1 MLNIIKEALREAGI
15 STWRINET
23 ETHSAELFFIRHALD
38 TRRIKDVKKYAV
50 TVFNDFE
57 KDGKKMRGSS
67 RMTFV
72 PSQPKDEIL
81 AGLKE
86 AYFAASF
93 VENPFYEL
101 PEKQLCDKAESNEVH
116 TGISAEEAALKM
128 ADAAFK
134 ADCCEKAF
142 LNNIEMFAVKTN
154 VRIITSSGI
163 DVSYDVYRLKG
174 EFVAQCK
181 QPEDVEIYHSFAYDK
196 VDCKSFGEKVRAA
209 LEQAADRAIAKKE
222 LPTGEYDLILSD
234 DKLEEILSYYTSRAN
249 VQMVFPGY
257 STWKTGDEIQSES
270 GNGEKLNITL
280 LADEPYS
287 GEGIP
292 MTDRELIKDGRLQT
306 YYGSARLS
314 GYLGI
319 QPTGDYDVLRC
330 DNGTVSFDEMKKTPY
345 LYPVAFSDFQMDIMS
360 GHFGGEIRL
369 AYYFDGSR
377 THIVTGG
384 SINGSITECDG
395 DFVFSKERYNS
406 QTYHGPFAV
415 KLKKVKAAGSLEE

>member
-1 MLNIIKEALREAGI
+1 MLNIIKEALKEAGI

-57 KDGKKMRGSS
+57 KNGKKMRGSS

-72 PSQPKDEIL
+72 PSQTKDEI
-81 AGLKE
+81 AKGLKE

-101 PEKQLCDKAESNEVH
+101 PQKQNCDKSKSENAVSD
-116 TGISAEEAALKM
+116 ISAEEAALKM
-128 ADAAFK
+128 SDAAFR

-154 VRIITSSGI
+154 ERIITSAGT
-163 DVSYDVYRLKG
+163 DVSYSTYSING
-174 EFVAQCK
+174 EFVTQCR
-181 QPEDVEIYHSFAYDK
+181 QPEDVEIYDSFSYDK
-196 VDCKSFGEKVRAA
+196 IDCEAFGAKVKAV
-209 LEQAADRAIAKKE
+209 LEQAADRATAKKE

-234 DKLEEILSYYTSRAN
+234 DKLEEILAYYVSRAN

-257 STWKTGDEIQSES
+257 STWKTGDEIQSS
-270 GNGEKLNITL
+270 PVTGEKLNITL

-287 GEGIP
+287 SEGIP
-292 MTDRELIKDGRLQT
+292 MNDRQLIKDGRLVS
-306 YYGSARLS
+306 YYGGARLS
-314 GYLGI
+314 YYLGV
-319 QPTGDYDVLRC
+319 QPTGDYSVLRC
-330 DNGTVSFDEMKKTPY
+330 DNGTVPFEEMKKTPY
-345 LYPVAFSDFQMDIMS
+345 LYPVTFSDFQMDAMS

-377 THIVTGG
+377 IRIVTGG
-384 SINGSITECDG
+384 SINGSITDCDG
-395 DFVFSKERYNS
+395 KLVFSKERYNS
-406 QTYHGPFAV
+406 RTYHGPFAV
-415 KLKKVKAAGSLEE
+415 KLKGVKAAGSIEE

>member
-15 STWRINET
+15 NTWRINET
-23 ETHSAELFFIRHALD
+23 ETHSAELFFIRHSLD

-57 KDGKKMRGSS
+57 KNGKKMRGSS

-72 PSQPKDEIL
+72 PSQPKEEIL
-81 AGLKE
+81 NGLKE

-101 PEKQLCDKAESNEVH
+101 PEKQLCEKTETAGSH
-116 TGISAEEAALKM
+116 TELSAEEAALKM
-128 ADAAFK
+128 SDAAFK

-154 VRIITSSGI
+154 VRIITSAGT
-163 DVSYDVYRLKG
+163 DVSYDVYGIKG

-181 QPEDVEIYHSFAYDK
+181 QPEDVEIYHSFSYDK
-196 VDCKSFGEKVRAA
+196 ADCEAFAEKVRAA

-222 LPTGEYDLILSD
+222 LPTGKYDLILSD

-257 STWKTGDEIQSES
+257 STWKTGDEIQS
-270 GNGEKLNITL
+270 GPVKGEKLNITL

-287 GEGIP
+287 DEGIP
-292 MTDRELIKDGRLQT
+292 MRDRQLIKNGRLET

-314 GYLGI
+314 YYMGVP
-319 QPTGDYDVLRC
+319 PTGDYDVLRC
-330 DNGTVSFDEMKKTPY
+330 DNGTVPFEEMKKTPY
-345 LYPVAFSDFQMDIMS
+345 LYPVTFSDFQMDAMS

-369 AYYFDGSR
+369 AYYFDGSKIR
-377 THIVTGG
+377 IVTGG
-384 SINGSITECDG
+384 SINGSITDCDG
-395 DFVFSKERYNS
+395 ELVFSKERYNS
-406 QTYHGPFAV
+406 RRYHGPFAV
-415 KLKKVKAAGSLEE
+415 KLKGVKIAGSLEE